1 MAVVSVS
8 VSEREVL
15 LAEARLWWF
24 RLLLGVLFLIL
35 GFVILGY
42 DTRSLTVLSIFL
54 GVSFLL
60 SSLTWFAVASV
71 ADEFKGVWI
80 TGGVLGLVCGILAF
94 AYPDETLRVL
104 SLLLG
109 WFLLLGGLVHTIGAL
124 ANRDREAW
132 WMGLASG
139 IIMFGLGA
147 WAVRET
153 DRSVILLVT
162 IVGVYCVLKG
172 VLELVVGIR
181 LRRLKGT
188 LT

>member
-1 MAVVSVS
+1 MAVIA

-15 LAEARLWWF
+15 VAEARLWWF
-24 RLLLGVLFLIL
+24 RIVLGVLFLIL

-60 SSLTWFAVASV
+60 SALTWFAVASV
-71 ADEFKGVWI
+71 TDEFRGVWI
-80 TGGVLGLVCGILAF
+80 TGGVLGVICGILAF
-94 AYPDETLRVL
+94 VYPDETLRVL

-109 WFLLLGGLVHTIGAL
+109 WFLLLGGLVHTIGSL
-124 ANRDREAW
+124 MNRDREAW
-132 WMGLASG
+132 WMSLVSG

-153 DRSVILLVT
+153 DRSVILLAT
-162 IVGVYCVLKG
+162 IVGVYCLLKG
-172 VLELVVGIR
+172 ALEIVMGVR
-181 LRRLKGT
+181 LHRLKRE
-188 LT
+188 L